1 MIVNEAFVREFGIGA
16 NPLGKRIWQKPVLG
30 EPQVVYEIVGLVKN
44 TKYQDLREDYP
55 PLIYVPMSQ
64 LDDCRGGCVDSDTI
78 LIRSSAPFAD
88 LTPRVKQTIARVN
101 PDISIQFKTMQGMIH
116 DELVGERLM
125 ATLSGFFG
133 VLAGLL
139 ATLGLYGVMSYM
151 VVRRT
156 NEIGIRMTLGASR
169 AEITGMVIREAA
181 ILLAVGLGVGV
192 LLALAGAKA
201 ASSMLF
207 GLKPY
212 DPATL
217 AIAAA
222 LLALVALGASYV
234 PARRATKVDPMVALR
249 YE

>member
-1 MIVNEAFVREFGIGA
+1 
-16 NPLGKRIWQKPVLG
+16 
-30 EPQVVYEIVGLVKN
+30 
-44 TKYQDLREDYP
+44 
-55 PLIYVPMSQ
+55 
-64 LDDCRGGCVDSDTI
+64 VDSDTI
-78 LIRSSAPFAD
+78 LIRSSAPFAG
-88 LTPRVKQTIARVN
+88 LTPRVKQTIAQLN
-101 PDISIQFKTMQGMIH
+101 PDITIRFRTMQGMIH
-116 DELVGERLM
+116 DELVGERLI

-133 VLAGLL
+133 VVAALL
-139 ATLGLYGVMSYM
+139 AVVGLYGVMSYM
-151 VVRRT
+151 VVRRR

-169 AEITGMVIREAA
+169 GEITGMIIREAGA
-181 ILLAVGLGVGV
+181 LLAVGLGVGV
-192 LLALAGAKA
+192 LLALAGGRA

-234 PARRATKVDPMVALR
+234 PARRATTVDPMVALR

>member
-1 MIVNEAFVREFGIGA
+1 LSIIEGSR
-16 NPLGKRIWQKPVLG
+16 PK
-30 EPQVVYEIVGLVKN
+30 
-44 TKYQDLREDYP
+44 
-55 PLIYVPMSQ
+55 
-64 LDDCRGGCVDSDTI
+64 
-78 LIRSSAPFAD
+78 SS
-88 LTPRVKQTIARVN
+88 LTSRVKQTILQMS
-101 PDISIQFKTMQGMIH
+101 PDISIGIISLQGMIH

-133 VLAGLL
+133 ALAGLL
-139 ATLGLYGVMSYM
+139 ATLGLYGVMSYT

-169 AEITGMVIREAA
+169 GEITGMVIREAA
-181 ILLAVGLGVGV
+181 ILLAVGLGAGA
-192 LLALAGAKA
+192 LLALAGARA
-201 ASSMLF
+201 TSSLLF

-234 PARRATKVDPMVALR
+234 PARRAMKVNPMVALR